1 MSMPELAR
9 PASSM
14 ADNTSPSETLR
25 QGSKG
30 SRLSLREILPPA
42 LESASRPETP
52 LHQAGLGIKILPS
65 NGEAEHTMKVF
76 IQEHFTSILH
86 PMADKVSE
94 LTKDMKRLSDEM
106 ERSMQITDRN
116 SDTLNNHEQK
126 LLFINTSVNRLSDD
140 ATQTRETL
148 SDCMDKQVEID
159 GQMDTNNVRM
169 TRLEGNLEAAN
180 DSSNEV
186 RKLAEHV
193 DNRLRSAQ
201 LSLSEANIQH
211 LSFDDRLSELRNM
224 HDGLSDRHMQMV
236 TTMQQI
242 KTSDENTRQELKRHK
257 QAYEKLKK
265 EEQRSLSL
273 LDQRMKAME
282 ALFLEC
288 NHTVQK
294 HGKTIIT
301 LSSDMKTCMN
311 EYQEAFGVAKDKEGD
326 RKQLAEDVT
335 QRQVTHAEK
344 VGTRMSRVE
353 ELMAQAHRNQVQIK
367 EDNDKRY
374 RELEDIV
381 KKNVV
386 DAKDNNLGIDGLHKI
401 SRGLEER
408 VMRSES
414 RISLGESTA
423 DALRKNSDKLEA
435 ETRSLQSSLR
445 DTSDQVEFQKHELG
459 KTNLLLATTRQDLED
474 TNLNL
479 SEMGK
484 VCTEIQGAMTKIGNR
499 LELAHDYVSGLS
511 KGLQDTHKRVSSGLD
526 GMIPP
531 RTMAREK
538 KLPEIPG
545 SRPQSQGAASPAPY

>member
-42 LESASRPETP
+42 LESTSRPETP
-52 LHQAGLGIKILPS
+52 LHQEAGLGIKILPS

-186 RKLAEHV
+186 RKLAEDV

-265 EEQRSLSL
+265 R
-273 LDQRMKAME
+273 R
-282 ALFLEC
+282 
-288 NHTVQK
+288 
-294 HGKTIIT
+294 
-301 LSSDMKTCMN
+301 
-311 EYQEAFGVAKDKEGD
+311 
-326 RKQLAEDVT
+326 
-335 QRQVTHAEK
+335 
-344 VGTRMSRVE
+344 
-353 ELMAQAHRNQVQIK
+353 
-367 EDNDKRY
+367 
-374 RELEDIV
+374 
-381 KKNVV
+381 
-386 DAKDNNLGIDGLHKI
+386 
-401 SRGLEER
+401 
-408 VMRSES
+408 
-414 RISLGESTA
+414 
-423 DALRKNSDKLEA
+423 
-435 ETRSLQSSLR
+435 
-445 DTSDQVEFQKHELG
+445 
-459 KTNLLLATTRQDLED
+459 AT
-474 TNLNL
+474 
-479 SEMGK
+479 K
-484 VCTEIQGAMTKIGNR
+484 PFIA
-499 LELAHDYVSGLS
+499 
-511 KGLQDTHKRVSSGLD
+511 
-526 GMIPP
+526 
-531 RTMAREK
+531 
-538 KLPEIPG
+538 
-545 SRPQSQGAASPAPY
+545 